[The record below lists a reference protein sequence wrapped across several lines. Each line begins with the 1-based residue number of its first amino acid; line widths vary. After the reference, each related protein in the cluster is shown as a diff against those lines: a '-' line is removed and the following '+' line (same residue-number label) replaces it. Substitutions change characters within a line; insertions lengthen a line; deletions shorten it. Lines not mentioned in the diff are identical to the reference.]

1 MNAKQKRTF
10 KVLVVIILVLAAV
23 LATAR
28 IISDRKEKKAQ
39 EEAQAAATSN
49 QLTDS
54 GTVYNAITYNNG
66 TATLSF
72 ATDEDG
78 KWYWTND
85 KDFPLNQSE
94 LTSIVDTINNLT
106 PQQTITQG
114 DTLDAYGLTTPAATL
129 TATAKDGTQT
139 TFALGNATTDASSY
153 YMLMNGKDT
162 PVYVIS
168 DTMHSEISKGI
179 YDMMQL
185 PELPTLTDEKL
196 GQVTVSGAVSTVLTP
211 THKTADTSSSGSG
224 STSAA
229 ASGSS
234 ASSSGQSTVTTTWT
248 SAGTDVTSN
257 DTVTALLGEIKS
269 LSLASCVDYKP
280 SDKAVSVCGFDS
292 PNATVTVQYTT
303 DAGTEGTLKL
313 VLGGKTTDGKSYY
326 ARVNDDTTVYSIS
339 ADSLS
344 SILSVAAKGLSA

>member
-1 MNAKQKRTF
+1 MNAKQKRTL
-10 KVLVVIILVLAAV
+10 KVLAVILLALVMVLAAV
-23 LATAR
+23 R

-39 EEAQAAATSN
+39 EEAQAAAASG

-54 GTVYNAITYNNG
+54 GTVYTAITYNNG

-72 ATDEDG
+72 ATDENG
-78 KWYWTND
+78 SWYWTND
-85 KDFPLNQSE
+85 KDFPLEQSD
-94 LTSIVDTINNLT
+94 LTSIVNTINNIK

-139 TFALGNATTDASSY
+139 TFALGNATTDGGSY
-153 YMLMNGKDT
+153 YMLMDGKES

-185 PELPTLTDEKL
+185 PALPSLTDETL

-211 THKTADTSSSGSG
+211 THQTADAS
-224 STSAA
+224 

-234 ASSSGQSTVTTTWT
+234 SSSAATGSSSGQSAVTTTWT
-248 SAGTDVTSN
+248 SAGTDVTSS
-257 DTVTALLGEIKS
+257 DTVTALLGEIKG
-269 LSLASCVDYKP
+269 LALASCVDYKP
-280 SDKAVSVCGFDS
+280 SDEAVSVCGFDS
-292 PNATVTVQYTT
+292 PNATVAVQYTT
-303 DAGTEGTLKL
+303 DAGTEGTLTL

-326 ARVNDDTTVYSIS
+326 ARINDDTTVYSIS